1 MAGSGMGEQVERET
15 KRMQRMGD
23 RIRIQG
29 VSMAKKF
36 ITAWKVVESGGQ
48 KHRTNVANL
57 KE

>member
-1 MAGSGMGEQVERET
+1 MMGSGTGEQVERET

-23 RIRIQG
+23 RIRTQG
-29 VSMAKKF
+29 ISRAKKF
-36 ITAWKVVESGGQ
+36 MKAGKVVESGGQ